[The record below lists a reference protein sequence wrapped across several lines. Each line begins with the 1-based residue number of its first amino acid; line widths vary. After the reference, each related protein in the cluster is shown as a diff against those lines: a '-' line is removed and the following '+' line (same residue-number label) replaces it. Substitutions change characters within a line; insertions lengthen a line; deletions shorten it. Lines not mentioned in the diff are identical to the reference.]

1 MTEQPRIKI
10 YTRSMNRVLYHKA
23 MSLCPLPYPR
33 VRLQGTSAD
42 GYLYQLIDD
51 DEADWV
57 VNIDEDA
64 FVSDPDTLRQ
74 LIDYCISNNYDN
86 CGMPDGGV
94 VHLRDGNPLVTNPY
108 FNILHTQTI
117 RQKLKADILVPI
129 EAPNRQCFDADNL
142 LIGAHNF
149 NNTDEEPYYPLFIWM
164 ANHCKTLYL
173 KATNHPDGE
182 STVLCDH
189 LGHPFLIHTWY
200 SRFYNHDRTH
210 TRRIDKAFREAC
222 LIQGIT
228 YHSPFQDTLI
238 SLTARTLNTLSTWG
252 VKAKRSILKR

>member
-1 MTEQPRIKI
+1 MIEQPRIKI

-42 GYLYQLIDD
+42 GYLYQLIAD

-64 FVSDPDTLRQ
+64 FISNPVALQQ
-74 LIDYCISNNYDN
+74 LIDYCIVHGYEN

-108 FNILHTQTI
+108 FNILHTNSI
-117 RQKLKADILVPI
+117 RQKLNSNIPVSI
-129 EAPNRQCFDADNL
+129 EAPNLQRFDADNL
-142 LIGAHNF
+142 LVASYNF
-149 NNTDEEPYYPLFIWM
+149 DNTNEEAYYPLFIWM
-164 ANHCKTLYL
+164 SNHCKTLYL
-173 KATNHPDGE
+173 NATNHPDGE

-189 LGHPFLIHTWY
+189 LGKPFLTHTWY
-200 SRFYNHDRTH
+200 SRFYNYDRAH
-210 TRRIDKAFREAC
+210 TRRIDKAFHEAC
-222 LIQGIT
+222 HLQGTT
-228 YHSPFQDTLI
+228 YHQTLPDTLSSI
-238 SLTARTLNTLSTWG
+238 AARTANTITTWA
-252 VKAKRSILKR
+252 VRIKHTLRQQ